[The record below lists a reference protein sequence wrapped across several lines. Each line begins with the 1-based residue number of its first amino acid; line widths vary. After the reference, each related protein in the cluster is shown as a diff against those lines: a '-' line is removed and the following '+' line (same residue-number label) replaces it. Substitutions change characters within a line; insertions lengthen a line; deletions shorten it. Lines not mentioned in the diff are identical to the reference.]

1 MDDFYRRPSTKAD
14 WAGSI
19 NVRHHRTHAEV
30 DCTVLSGLSLKVELE
45 DMDTGQAV
53 LTGSIGSGVTTV
65 DASKGKFTFEFLAAQ
80 MSNVQAKP
88 YWFAGVISG
97 TNSGALVT
105 RQLFRIRVTPIDGIV
120 GS

>member
-19 NVRHHRTHAEV
+19 YVRELNTNAV
-30 DCTVLSGLSLKVELE
+30 IDTSDATSLTIELE

-65 DASKGKFTFEFLAAQ
+65 DATQGEYAFRFTAAQ
-80 MSNVQAKP
+80 MKNVEAKP
-88 YWFAGVISG
+88 YWFAGIIADG
-97 TNSGALVT
+97 TNTL
-105 RQLFRIRVTPIDGIV
+105 QLFRIRVTPYDGIV
-120 GS
+120 G